1 MSKKSL
7 LIIGGTGFFGKSIL
21 DFFNNYDFLNINKII
36 ILSRGSASFSI
47 GKRYKKKIKLL
58 KIKKDILKVKKL
70 PFADY
75 VIYLAILDNYKLDH
89 LAAKNYL
96 NLAKK
101 FHMKSKILYV
111 SSGAVYGKQNLNNTG
126 FKEDYLE
133 HNIKIHFK
141 FGYKKNYSFVK
152 LKNERLFKNFAK
164 NGYKVSIAR
173 CFSFVGKY
181 LPLNSRYVVG
191 NFIKNIL
198 DNKPISVKAD
208 YEVIRSY
215 MYSDDLVKWLL
226 KILNSSSQDCPI
238 YNVGSSDAI
247 SIDRLAILL
256 GKKYNLTVNLKN
268 KINYK
273 KVDRFLPNI
282 QKAKKRLN
290 LKNKFSSFNAI
301 IKTINLLNKEL

>member
-1 MSKKSL
+1 
-7 LIIGGTGFFGKSIL
+7 
-21 DFFNNYDFLNINKII
+21 
-36 ILSRGSASFSI
+36 
-47 GKRYKKKIKLL
+47 
-58 KIKKDILKVKKL
+58 
-70 PFADY
+70 
-75 VIYLAILDNYKLDH
+75 
-89 LAAKNYL
+89 
-96 NLAKK
+96 
-101 FHMKSKILYV
+101 
-111 SSGAVYGKQNLNNTG
+111 
-126 FKEDYLE
+126 
-133 HNIKIHFK
+133 
-141 FGYKKNYSFVK
+141 
-152 LKNERLFKNFAK
+152 
-164 NGYKVSIAR
+164 
-173 CFSFVGKY
+173 
-181 LPLNSRYVVG
+181 
-191 NFIKNIL
+191 
-198 DNKPISVKAD
+198 
-208 YEVIRSY
+208 